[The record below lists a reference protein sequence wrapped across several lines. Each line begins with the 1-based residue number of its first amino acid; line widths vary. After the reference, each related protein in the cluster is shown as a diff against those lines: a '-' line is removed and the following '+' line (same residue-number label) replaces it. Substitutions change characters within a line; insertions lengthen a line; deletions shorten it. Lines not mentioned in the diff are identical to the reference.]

1 MTMCATKQGSVIWT
15 TRRKIARNAY
25 KVMPSAMPSSN
36 IEETKDGKSSLDT
49 TIIASTFIFVIIFT
63 IIRYGG
69 RAAVLNLLGLDFV
82 IDGSIK
88 EQIDGFVTFFDSLG
102 LGYKLFYFQLGWI
115 VAKLSCIDT
124 ISIGLAFSSGILFHG
139 VLPGTLASV
148 TMSTIASIIG
158 FYIGRT
164 YLKSNFQN
172 KIKTVPSLRAVAN
185 SITKNSFQT
194 VFALRLSPILPLPI
208 GAYNYLYGA
217 TDINVLPFI
226 SGSAL
231 GSIKPMAFDSYLGL
245 FGKSILDKDTE
256 SNDYVLLFAIFAV
269 LLAGTF
275 ATQIVSSTLE
285 EIKRETAFESGARNS
300 SVTTNPITRL
310 LNFFELQK
318 KLPPVIDVVTT
329 DLEKAWDRLDTV
341 LGDEYNVTLSETSKD
356 VDSIVDWSGNVNT
369 LNPLDYPGNR
379 TIYSWEMVSP
389 TSDNIKEYA
398 YESILFSFVLLGRIL
413 K

>member
-1 MTMCATKQGSVIWT
+1 MCTTKQGSAIWT
-15 TRRKIARNAY
+15 TRRKIARNVY
-25 KVMPSAMPSSN
+25 KVMPSAVSSSSN

-49 TIIASTFIFVIIFT
+49 TVIASTFIFVTVFA

-69 RAAVLNLLGLDFV
+69 RAAILNLLGLDFV
-82 IDGSIK
+82 VDAAIK
-88 EQIDGFVTFFDSLG
+88 EQIDGFISFFDSLG
-102 LGYKLFYFQLGWI
+102 SVSKLFYFQLGWI

-124 ISIGLAFSSGILFHG
+124 LSIGLAFSSGILFHG

-148 TMSTIASIIG
+148 SCGTVASIIG

-194 VFALRLSPILPLPI
+194 VFALRLSPILPIPI

-226 SGSAL
+226 FGSAL
-231 GSIKPMAFDSYLGL
+231 GSIKPMVFDSYLGL
-245 FGKSILDKDTE
+245 FGKSILDKNTE

-285 EIKRETAFESGARNS
+285 EIKRETVLESGVNNS
-300 SVTTNPITRL
+300 SITTNPITRI

-318 KLPPVIDVVTT
+318 KLPSIVDAFTT

-341 LGDEYNVTLSETSKD
+341 LGDEYNVTLCETSKN
-356 VDSIVDWSGNVNT
+356 VESIVDWNGNINT
-369 LNPLDYPGNR
+369 LYSLDYPGNR

-389 TSDNIKEYA
+389 NSDNIKEYA
-398 YESILFSFVLLGRIL
+398 YESMLFSFVLIGRIF